1 MGYSPWGHKES
12 DTTERLHFHF
22 HFHCMLTLQM
32 LAIRATQ
39 NTLHITAL
47 KTSLRGSTTVT
58 TPILQITK
66 LRLRE
71 K

>member
-1 MGYSPWGHKES
+1 MGYSPWGHKEL

-22 HFHCMLTLQM
+22 HCMVTLQM
-32 LAIRATQ
+32 LAIRPTP

-47 KTSLRGSTTVT
+47 KTSLRGSTIVT

-66 LRLRE
+66 LGLRE